1 MKNHKLTAG
10 LVLALAASA
19 LTPSALADLPA
30 RPEQIEFKPLAFT
43 PPNAKDYRRTLSN
56 GVAVYLAPSKEVPL
70 VSINFTFRGGAYLEP
85 QGKAGLARMTGSML
99 RRGGTATIKPADLD
113 EEFDFLAAMCMT
125 SVGGTSASASLNS
138 LTSNLDQSFK
148 LFMDVIRNPGFDS
161 ERTELLRKEVT
172 EEMKQRND
180 DASTIMGREASAF
193 FWGRDHF
200 EGRVATKSEIDSISI
215 DDMKAFHAKLFQPG
229 NLIIGVTGDFEE
241 SSMLARLEQAMQG
254 WNKGDKMPDPP
265 APTNQIKPGVYHVE
279 KDIPQGKFQIMSQG
293 IKRDDPDAIAIEMM
307 NDVLGGSGFTSRI
320 MNRVRT
326 DEGLAYGAGSGF
338 ASRVYYPGQFIARFD
353 SKNETCALAGKI
365 VFEEFNKI
373 RTEKVSPEELEVV
386 KNAAIETF
394 PQNFASK
401 AGFINLFISD
411 EWTNRP
417 ADYWQN
423 YRDRVKA
430 VTTDDVLRVAQRTID
445 PAKMAVFIVGKWEP
459 IAKGDVN
466 GRATMQHFTDFFGS
480 EVNHL
485 PLRDPLT
492 DAPLPEQPKVE
503 GGNETKPTR

>member
-1 MKNHKLTAG
+1 MKTKTFPAALLVAAAVVG
-10 LVLALAASA
+10 LSPAAR
-19 LTPSALADLPA
+19 ADLPA
-30 RPEQIEFKPLAFT
+30 RPEKIEFKPLTFT
-43 PPNAKDYRRTLSN
+43 PPNAKDFRRTLSN
-56 GVAVYLAPSKEVPL
+56 GVPVYMAASKEVPL
-70 VSINFTFRGGAYLEP
+70 VTITFTFRGGSYLEP
-85 QGKAGLARMTGSML
+85 EGKAGLARMTGAMM
-99 RRGGTATIKPADLD
+99 RRGGTAEMKPAVLD
-113 EEFDFLAAMCMT
+113 EEFDFLAAQCST
-125 SVGGTSASASLNS
+125 NIGPTSASATLNS

-148 LFMDVIRNPGFDS
+148 LFMNVVRNPAFDS

-180 DASTIMGREASAF
+180 DASTIMARESAAF
-193 FWGRDHF
+193 AWGRDHF
-200 EGRVATKSEIDSISI
+200 EGRVATKAQIDSITI
-215 DDMKAFHAKLFQPG
+215 DDMKAFHARLIQPG

-241 SSMLARLEQAMQG
+241 SSMIALLEQAMQG
-254 WNKGDKMPDPP
+254 WAKGDKMPDPP
-265 APTNQIKPGVYHVE
+265 APSNQIRPGIHHIE
-279 KDIPQGKFQIMSQG
+279 KDIPQGKFQIMSSG
-293 IKRDDPDAIAIEMM
+293 IKRDDPDVVAIEMM

-326 DEGLAYGAGSGF
+326 EEGLAYGAGSGF
-338 ASRVYYPGQFIARFD
+338 ASRVYYPGMFVARFD
-353 SKNETCALAGKI
+353 SKNETCALAAKI
-365 VFEEFNKI
+365 VFEEFDKI

-386 KNAAIETF
+386 KNSAIETF

-401 AGFINLFISD
+401 AGMVSLFIND

-417 ADYWQN
+417 SDWWQT
-423 YRDRVKA
+423 YRDKVKA
-430 VTTDDVLRVAQRTID
+430 VTPEEVLRVAQRTID

-466 GRATMQHFTDFFGS
+466 GRATMRHFTDFFGA

-503 GGNETKPTR
+503 GSEQAQPTR

>member
-1 MKNHKLTAG
+1 MKTPKLTAG
-10 LVLALAASA
+10 LLLALATSA
-19 LTPSALADLPA
+19 LTPPALADLPA
-30 RPEQIEFKPLAFT
+30 RPEKIEFQPLTFT
-43 PPNAKDYRRTLSN
+43 PPNARDYRRTLSN

-70 VSINFTFRGGAYLEP
+70 VSITFTFRGGAYLEP
-85 QGKAGLARMTGSML
+85 PGKAGLARMTGSMM
-99 RRGGTATIKPADLD
+99 RRGGTAAMKPADLD
-113 EEFDFLAAMCMT
+113 EELDFLAAMCMT
-125 SVGGTSASASLNS
+125 SIGSTSATATLNS
-138 LTSNLDQSFK
+138 LTSNLDQSFN
-148 LFMDVIRNPGFDS
+148 LFMDVVRNPAFDS
-161 ERTELLRKEVT
+161 ERTELLRKEII

-180 DASTIMGREASAF
+180 DASTIMGREAAAF

-200 EGRVATKSEIDSISI
+200 EGRVATKSDIDSISI
-215 DDMKAFHAKLFQPG
+215 DDMKAFHARLFQPG

-241 SSMLARLEQAMQG
+241 SSMLARLERAMEG
-254 WNKGDKMPDPP
+254 WAKGDRMPDPP
-265 APTNQIKPGVYHVE
+265 APTNQIKPGVYHIE

-326 DEGLAYGAGSGF
+326 EEGLAYGAGSGF

-353 SKNETCALAGKI
+353 SKNSTCALAAKI

-386 KNAAIETF
+386 KNSAIETF

-401 AGFINLFISD
+401 AGMVGLFMND

-417 ADYWQN
+417 ADYWQT
-423 YRDRVKA
+423 YRDKVRA
-430 VTTDDVLRVAQRTID
+430 VTPDDVLRVAQRTID
-445 PAKMAVFIVGKWEP
+445 PAKMAIFIVGKWEP
-459 IAKGDVN
+459 IAQGDPN
-466 GRATMQHFTDFFGS
+466 GRATMQYFTDFFGS
-480 EVNHL
+480 PVNHL

-503 GGNETKPTR
+503 SGADAKPTR